1 MKATLMNFSWQ
12 NVIDGNGIGIT
23 LTGMMIV
30 FSGLLFIS
38 LFIAALPRVLSLKEW
53 FASRAESSAADIATT
68 DDEPPSEAEIMAVA
82 SLVLHLELERSL
94 GEGHKLTISRKKRQ
108 GSIWASAGKMRSLS
122 EGGSHA

>member
-1 MKATLMNFSWQ
+1 MNFSWQ
-12 NVIDGNGIGIT
+12 NVIDGNGIGIS

-38 LFIAALPRVLSLKEW
+38 LFITALPRVLSLKER
-53 FASRAESSAADIATT
+53 FSAAPTPSAADMIVT
-68 DDEPPSEAEIMAVA
+68 DELPSDAEIMAVI

-94 GEGHKLTISRKKRQ
+94 GEGHKVTISRKKRQ